1 MLTEAV
7 VLAGGLGTRLRAV
20 VSDVPKPLA
29 PVRGRPFLAY
39 VLDHLA
45 HSGVQSVVLS
55 VGYKA
60 DAVQAAFGSRHGSMS
75 ISYAQEATPLGT
87 GGGIR
92 LGLQQTRGES
102 VLALNGDTFFPANL
116 VALSR
121 LHESSGA
128 DMTLALKHMTRCD
141 RYGTLSLDRDHR
153 ITGFAEKGAV
163 VDGLINGGVYA
174 LRRALLEEWPSGQA
188 FSIEK
193 DVLEKQAPTRRFIGM
208 PSDTYFID
216 IGIPEDY
223 ARAQAELT

>member
-45 HSGVQSVVLS
+45 QSGVQKAVLS

-60 DAVQAAFGSRHGSMS
+60 DTVRAAIGSRHGTMR
-75 ISYAQEATPLGT
+75 IAYAEEATPLGT

-92 LGLQQTRGES
+92 LGLEQTDGDS
-102 VLALNGDTFFPANL
+102 VLALNGDTFFPSDL
-116 VALSR
+116 TALAR
-121 LHESSGA
+121 LHKSGGA

-141 RYGTLSLDRDHR
+141 RYGTLTLDRGNR

-163 VDGLINGGVYA
+163 ADGLINGGVYA
-174 LRRALLEEWPSGQA
+174 LRRALLEEWPLGQP

-223 ARAQAELT
+223 ARAQSELP